1 MSEPLPAHKAIAIG
15 VVLTLHLLAVW
26 FLLRATFVTM
36 ASHPLLR
43 ELPITLWLM
52 PREKPKPATSQK
64 PLTAHA
70 PERRQ
75 TIVLPPSVMPRQGP
89 NAAIW
94 QGLGQSLACGD
105 IDLGPQQRERCKH
118 RLAAMPGP
126 DAQTQT
132 LIVKAPRSDA
142 LTPAQQRLHEMR
154 TQDPCIAEEAAHLP
168 FCIYRI
174 IYGNKGP

>member
-15 VVLTLHLLAVW
+15 AVLTLHLLAVW
-26 FLLRATFVTM
+26 FLLRATLVTM
-36 ASHPLLR
+36 ASRPPLR
-43 ELPITLWLM
+43 DLPITLWLM
-52 PREKPKPATSQK
+52 PREKPTPATSQK
-64 PLTAHA
+64 PRAAHA
-70 PERRQ
+70 PERRK
-75 TIVLPPSVMPRQGP
+75 IIALPPRLTPRHGP

-94 QGLGQSLACGD
+94 QSLGRSLACGD
-105 IDLGPQQRERCKH
+105 IDLSPQQRERCKH
-118 RLAAMPGP
+118 RLAAMPGA
-126 DAQTQT
+126 DAQTRA
-132 LIVKAPRSDA
+132 LIVKAPHSDA